1 MKRALRPVEDA
12 KRVFDKVLAGL
23 LGKGHRSLVDGVELD
38 GH

>member
-1 MKRALRPVEDA
+1 MERALHPVGDV

-23 LGKGHRSLVDGVELD
+23 LGKAHRSPVDGVELD